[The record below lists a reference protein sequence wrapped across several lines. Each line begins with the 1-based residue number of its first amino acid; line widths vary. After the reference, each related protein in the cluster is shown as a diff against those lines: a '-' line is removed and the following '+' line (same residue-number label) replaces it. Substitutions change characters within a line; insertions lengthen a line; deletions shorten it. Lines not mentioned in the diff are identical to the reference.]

1 MAPAAQFE
9 DIPYTILALAPFAP
23 APKNADAPPRRVR
36 VDLSS
41 LDQALEDFSP
51 TLRIGVPR
59 QFCPEAWV
67 TVAPRSMRDFRPEKL
82 LHVCPWLHDLEQAR
96 LLLHEARGAGRSPE
110 AVAREL
116 REKWPQLPL
125 NLDATPSGGG
135 PAPSASGAVDDIL
148 AMVAA
153 PETPK
158 GGGLQGWSAQVESL
172 MAGVLAAVYNDQ
184 GFRACEAAWQGAR
197 LLLKQA
203 GVKEGAGVVLL
214 LANVDTG
221 DTSEAGGLA
230 RALDKLMPE
239 LAGELPNL
247 ALVDVFLDSA
257 PQRIE
262 LARTLASFAETLLL
276 PTIVGAGA
284 EFFRLG
290 SWQEL
295 GRIPYINHFL
305 EDAGFAK
312 WRNLRAENG
321 AHWLAV
327 ALNGLLA
334 RPLYGQDNPPRTP
347 MFSEAA
353 PLWLNPVWG
362 LGALAALSVVRHG
375 WPSRLSDYH
384 SVFLADQPVFRGAAG
399 PMACETPLGED
410 RVAEFAEAGFVPL
423 LGALHKDIALAPYV
437 NALSGTALG
446 PQLLLNRVL
455 GFLFWCKE
463 NLTEEIEAGG
473 EGEVAGNL
481 QAAFSFF
488 WRKSGHNPPVD
499 LQIRAGEAEEGA
511 LPLTIRFTPPRDV
524 LPGAAAMEF
533 IFSW

>member
-1 MAPAAQFE
+1 MAPATQFE

-23 APKNADAPPRRVR
+23 ASNNPDAPPRRVR

-41 LDQALEDFSP
+41 MDQALEAFSP
-51 TLRIGVPR
+51 TLRIGVPK
-59 QFCPEAWV
+59 QLCPEAWV
-67 TVAPRSMRDFRPEKL
+67 TVAPRSMRDFRPERL
-82 LHVCPWLHDLEQAR
+82 PHVCPWLHDLEQAR

-116 REKWPQLPL
+116 REKWPLLPL
-125 NLDATPSGGG
+125 DLEATPAGGS
-135 PAPSASGAVDDIL
+135 PLPSSSGAVDDIL

-153 PETPK
+153 PDAPK
-158 GGGLQGWSAQVESL
+158 GGGLQGWNAQVEGL
-172 MAGVLAAVYNDQ
+172 MSGVLAAIYNDQ

-203 GVKEGAGVVLL
+203 EVKEGSGITLL
-214 LANVDTG
+214 LTNVDTG
-221 DTSEAGGLA
+221 DADVLT
-230 RALDKLMPE
+230 RALDKLIPE
-239 LAGELPNL
+239 LAGDLPNL

-257 PQRIE
+257 PQRVE
-262 LARTLASFAETLLL
+262 LARTLVSFAETLLL
-276 PTIVGAGA
+276 PTIVAAGA

-295 GRIPYINHFL
+295 GRIPYISNFL

-312 WRNLRAENG
+312 WRNLRAEKG

-327 ALNGLLA
+327 ALNRLLA
-334 RPLYGQDNPPRTP
+334 RPMLGQDNPPRTP

-384 SVFLADQPVFRGAAG
+384 SVFLADLPVHRGAAG
-399 PMACETPLGED
+399 SMACETPLGED

-423 LGALHKDIALAPYV
+423 LGALHKDIALAPFV
-437 NALSGTALG
+437 NALSGNALG
-446 PQLLLNRVL
+446 PQLFLNRVL

-463 NLTEEIEAGG
+463 NLAEAVEAGG
-473 EGEVAGNL
+473 ERAVAENL

-488 WRKSGHNPPVD
+488 WQKSGHNPPAD
-499 LQIRAGEAEEGA
+499 LRIRAGEAEEGA
-511 LPLTIRFTPPRDV
+511 LPLAISFTPPRDV
-524 LPGAAAMEF
+524 LPGAATMEF
-533 IFSW
+533 TFSW